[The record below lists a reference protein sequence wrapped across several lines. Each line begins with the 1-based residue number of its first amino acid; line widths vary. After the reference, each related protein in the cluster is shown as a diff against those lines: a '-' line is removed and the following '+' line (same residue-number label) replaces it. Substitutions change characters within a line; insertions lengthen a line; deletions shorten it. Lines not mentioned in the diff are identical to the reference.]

1 MLFFQC
7 RTLRIR
13 SRFKDEWKQFSLCHI
28 RQQNPFL
35 NFQSLASNKLKEKQW
50 KHSILLFSCYGKCFF
65 RGTKFLF
72 ILWVKC
78 KVLAQKKNVIFYLL
92 RFKICIPFVQIY
104 FLCTASTVPDRRR
117 VSHTVWF
124 VFNPTYMYTV
134 FFHVR
139 KYCVTYMLLSK
150 QNNICRYTTIFPL
163 KALCRVEVIQ
173 GLVYNKKL
181 QCGNIFSILLSVY
194 NKRTPIFLEH
204 LRVSPIRGPVV
215 LKLPVFQT
223 PIINERRILHFI
235 AYEFREKNS
244 TRAFFSEYR
253 WNR

>member
-1 MLFFQC
+1 MLYSIYSVSKFASPLFKYISFVLLQPF
-7 RTLRIR
+7 RTVAG
-13 SRFKDEWKQFSLCHI
+13 
-28 RQQNPFL
+28 FL
-35 NFQSLASNKLKEKQW
+35 TQYGLF
-50 KHSILLFSCYGKCFF
+50 SILLTCIQFFS
-65 RGTKFLF
+65 TSEN
-72 ILWVKC
+72 I
-78 KVLAQKKNVIFYLL
+78 VLL
-92 RFKICIPFVQIY
+92 
-104 FLCTASTVPDRRR
+104 TS
-117 VSHTVWF
+117 
-124 VFNPTYMYTV
+124 
-134 FFHVR
+134 
-139 KYCVTYMLLSK
+139 LLSK

-204 LRVSPIRGPVV
+204 LRVSPIRGNVV

>member
-1 MLFFQC
+1 MFLPRNEVLVYFVSRVQSPCPKEKCYILFTLFQNLHFLC
-7 RTLRIR
+7 SNIFPLYCFNR
-13 SRFKDEWKQFSLCHI
+13 SGPSPGFSHSMVC
-28 RQQNPFL
+28 
-35 NFQSLASNKLKEKQW
+35 FQSYLHVYSFFPHQK
-50 KHSILLFSCYGKCFF
+50 ILCYLQVC
-65 RGTKFLF
+65 
-72 ILWVKC
+72 C
-78 KVLAQKKNVIFYLL
+78 QS
-92 RFKICIPFVQIY
+92 KII
-104 FLCTASTVPDRRR
+104 
-117 VSHTVWF
+117 
-124 VFNPTYMYTV
+124 
-134 FFHVR
+134 
-139 KYCVTYMLLSK
+139 
-150 QNNICRYTTIFPL
+150 YTTIFPL

-204 LRVSPIRGPVV
+204 LRVSPIRGNVV

-253 WNR
+253 